1 MADRTD
7 ALFVEGLKAIDA
19 GLHKT
24 GGTKKRDRVIE
35 RLGRL
40 EQKTGTAHLNYDIH
54 FEYDEH
60 DTTTAITW
68 KRKTERVEKQN
79 KPFME
84 NTSCVRISQR
94 KTRKLFGTIIM

>member
-79 KPFME
+79 ELSWKIHRAYE
-84 NTSCVRISQR
+84 YHRERRGNY
-94 KTRKLFGTIIM
+94 LELL